1 MPTTDRVKYAH
12 DSSSDT
18 PVKSGT
24 LPTTQQGV
32 TPTPTSYMDDI
43 NYHRTAHYF
52 DLSLEERK
60 NVRIAEK
67 LSYLTDWAMAKL
79 ESKNHVEALSEL
91 KRMTM
96 QLGLTD
102 KGDSLIK
109 KLYEFARLDAQ
120 RQKIEKELDMYKKEE
135 PPKPEPEVKETKLDT
150 KDLQKIVKDE
160 IQSVSKDIKSSLKS
174 HITKNANKQVE
185 EKKESQPEPLSNY
198 MTQ

>member
-1 MPTTDRVKYAH
+1 MPTTDRVKYTP

-60 NVRIAEK
+60 NVRVAEK
-67 LSYLTDWAMAKL
+67 LSFLTDWAMAKL
-79 ESKNHVEALSEL
+79 GSKNHVEALSEL

-109 KLYEFARLDAQ
+109 KLYEFARLDVQ
-120 RQKIEKELDMYKKEE
+120 KQKIDKELELYKKEE
-135 PPKPEPEVKETKLDT
+135 PPKEEVKEPKLDT
-150 KDLQKIVKDE
+150 KDLKKIVKEE
-160 IQSVSKDIKSSLKS
+160 IQTASKEIKSSLKS
-174 HITKNANKQVE
+174 HITKNTKKE
-185 EKKESQPEPLSNY
+185 EKKEEPQPEMLSSY